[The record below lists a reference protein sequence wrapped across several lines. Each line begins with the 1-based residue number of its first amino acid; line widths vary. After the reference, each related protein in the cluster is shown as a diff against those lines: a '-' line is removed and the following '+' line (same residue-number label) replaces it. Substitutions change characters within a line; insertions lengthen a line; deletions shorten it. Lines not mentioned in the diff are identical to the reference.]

1 MKRAYR
7 AKTKRMRTAV
17 KTVALMSL
25 GIPLATMPAVAQD
38 DEGELTPVVITGSN
52 IPTVEL
58 EGPSPIVR
66 IDREEIN
73 RSGAETVG
81 ELLRRLP
88 QNNSGSYDEKFQNS
102 FAPGTSGVSL
112 RGLGMS
118 YTLILVDGRR
128 LGNHSMAQN
137 MTTAFASLNDIPMA
151 VVERVEVLLDGASAI
166 YGSDAIAGVI
176 NIITR
181 DNFEGLEI
189 NASYSNATEHDMGTQ
204 RYSITGG
211 TTSENGNAW
220 VTIDYMQRNS
230 VQMTDRDFSASAD
243 QSGAGGYNFSSSSG
257 NPGSIKILPGSEQF
271 ESGFYQVPAGSTG
284 TPTAEEIIGSPGINR
299 FDYNP
304 WMTLTPAIERSGVSS
319 RINYTLTDY
328 ATAFVHT
335 TYRNLKVHQEMAPTP
350 AFGDL
355 NTDTWGILPASNAF
369 NPFGEDTT
377 FRHRLI
383 EVGPRLFDIE
393 DDVFRVIP
401 GVKFDIGDS
410 WQGEAAFLY
419 NKKET
424 IDFGQNFVSADA
436 FKEALASSDPA
447 TAYNIFG
454 AGLGIN
460 SPSVLD
466 ALRVNTLRRAE
477 SELRMFDVKAAGD
490 LAELPGGT
498 LALAVG
504 AETAQEETSDISDS
518 LSMSNKIVASGGTSN
533 MGSRSRDAAYAEFM
547 IPVIGEDNRIS
558 GIHSLGVQAAWRV
571 EQYSDFGSADNPKVG
586 LKYSP
591 DEHVLLRATYQTAFR
606 APSLQQLYMG
616 ESISH
621 PFLID
626 PARGDD
632 GMQYKTKSGGNEDLQ
647 PESADSV
654 SVGAVVDIPMPEN
667 MSLSVSV
674 NWSQIELEDQ
684 ITSVGAQYM
693 LSNEELFSDKI
704 IRNEQT
710 DADRAADNPGDDG
723 RLGTEDNP
731 EWGED
736 DIPNGGIP
744 GSLKYINNSYL
755 NLAEVQVEALDLQI
769 DYGIDTS
776 VGYFGVNLA
785 AAHLYQ
791 YAYKARPTDD
801 GFQDEAGSY
810 NMPEWRG
817 RVGLWWN
824 YDKYTAG
831 ATVNY
836 VDSFDQLYGAIA
848 EVASHTTLDLQAS
861 YDLTDSSRVTVG
873 ALNVTGADPPWSD
886 SEPEGY
892 AFAAAGHS
900 PVGAVLYGNV
910 TVRF

>member
-112 RGLGMS
+112 RGLGMG
-118 YTLILVDGRR
+118 YTLVLVDGRR
-128 LGNHSMAQN
+128 LGNHSEAQN
-137 MTTAFASLNDIPMA
+137 ITTAFSDLNGVPMA
-151 VVERVEVLLDGASAI
+151 VVERIEVLLDGASAI
-166 YGSDAIAGVI
+166 YGSDAVAGVI

-181 DNFEGLEI
+181 DNFEGVEI
-189 NASYSNATEHDMGTQ
+189 NVGYSNTADSDMGTQ

-211 TTSENGNAW
+211 TVSENGNAW
-220 VTIDYMQRNS
+220 VSVDYMQRNS
-230 VQMTDRDFSASAD
+230 LQHDDRDYAASAN
-243 QSGAGGYNFSSSSG
+243 QGPAGGYDFRSSSG
-257 NPGSIKILPGSEQF
+257 NPGSIKILPGSENGF

-284 TPTAEEIIGSPGINR
+284 TPTAEEIISAPGINR

-304 WMTLTPAIERSGVSS
+304 WMTLTPEYERYGASG

-328 ATAFVHT
+328 ATAFVQT
-335 TYRNLKVHQEMAPTP
+335 TYRNIKVHQEMAPTP

-383 EVGPRLFDIE
+383 EMGPRLFDIE
-393 DDVFRVIP
+393 SDIFRILP

-410 WQGEAAFLY
+410 WQAETAFLF
-419 NKKET
+419 NKVET
-424 IDFGQNFVSADA
+424 INFGQNAVSSDA
-436 FKEALASSDPA
+436 LTDALASSDPA
-447 TAYNIFG
+447 TAYNLFG
-454 AGLGIN
+454 AGLGVN

-466 ALRVNTLRRAE
+466 ALRVNTVRRAE

-490 LAELPGGT
+490 IFELPGGT
-498 LALAVG
+498 VALAVG
-504 AETAQEETSDISDS
+504 AETAKEDTSDVGDS
-518 LSMSNKIVASGGTSN
+518 LSMANKIVASGGTSN
-533 MGSRSRDAAYAEFM
+533 AGSRSRDAAYAEFM
-547 IPVIGEDNRIS
+547 VPIIGEDNRVS
-558 GIHSLGVQAAWRV
+558 GIHSLGLQAAWRV

-586 LKYSP
+586 LKYQP
-591 DEHVLLRATYQTAFR
+591 HERVLLRGTYQTAFR
-606 APSLQQLYMG
+606 APGLQQLYMG
-616 ESISH
+616 QTIAH
-621 PFLID
+621 PFLLD

-632 GMQYKTKSGGNEDLQ
+632 GMQYKTISGGNPDLQ
-647 PESADSV
+647 PEESDSY
-654 SVGAVVDIPMPEN
+654 SIGAVIDIPMPEN

-674 NWSQIELEDQ
+674 NWSQVELENQ
-684 ITSVGAQYM
+684 ITSLGAQYM
-693 LSNEELFSDKI
+693 LSNEELFGNNI

-710 DADRAADNPGDDG
+710 DADRAADNPGPDG
-723 RLGTEDNP
+723 QFATEDHP

-744 GSLKYINNSYL
+744 GSLKHINNAYL
-755 NLAEVQVEALDLQI
+755 NLANVNVEVLDISI

-776 VGYFGVNLA
+776 VGYFGVDLR
-785 AAHLYQ
+785 AAHMESYEYQ
-791 YAYKARPTDD
+791 ARPTDA
-801 GFQDEAGSY
+801 FEEQVGSY
-810 NMPEWRG
+810 TIPELRG
-817 RVGLWWN
+817 NLSVRWN
-824 YDKYTAG
+824 YDKYSAS

-836 VDSFDQLYGAIA
+836 VDSFDQLYGVIP
-848 EVASHTTLDLQAS
+848 EVDSHTTLDLQAT
-861 YDLTDSSRVTVG
+861 YDLTDNSRITVG
-873 ALNVTGADPPWSD
+873 ALNVTDEDPPWSD
-886 SEPEGY
+886 SEAEGY
-892 AFAAAGHS
+892 SYGTAGHS
-900 PVGAVLYGNV
+900 PWGTVMYARA

>member
-112 RGLGMS
+112 RGLGMG
-118 YTLILVDGRR
+118 YTLVLVDGRR
-128 LGNHSMAQN
+128 LGNHSEAQN
-137 MTTAFASLNDIPMA
+137 ITTAFSDLNGVPMA
-151 VVERVEVLLDGASAI
+151 VVERIEVLLDGASAI
-166 YGSDAIAGVI
+166 YGSDAVAGVI

-181 DNFEGLEI
+181 DNFEGVEI
-189 NASYSNATEHDMGTQ
+189 NVGYSNTADSDMGTQ

-211 TTSENGNAW
+211 TVSENGNAW
-220 VTIDYMQRNS
+220 VSVDYMQRNS
-230 VQMTDRDFSASAD
+230 LQHDDRDYAASAN
-243 QSGAGGYNFSSSSG
+243 QGPAGGYDFRSSSG
-257 NPGSIKILPGSEQF
+257 NPGSIKILPGSENGF

-284 TPTAEEIIGSPGINR
+284 TPTAEEIISAPGINR

-304 WMTLTPAIERSGVSS
+304 WMTLTPEYERYGASS
-319 RINYTLTDY
+319 RINYNVTDY
-328 ATAFVHT
+328 ATAFVQT
-335 TYRNLKVHQEMAPTP
+335 TYRNIKVHQEMAPTP

-383 EVGPRLFDIE
+383 EMGPRLFDIE
-393 DDVFRVIP
+393 SDIFRILP

-410 WQGEAAFLY
+410 WQAETAFLY
-419 NKKET
+419 NKIET
-424 IDFGQNFVSADA
+424 INFGQNAVSSDA
-436 FKEALASSDPA
+436 LTDALASSDPA
-447 TAYNIFG
+447 TAYNLFG

-466 ALRVNTLRRAE
+466 ALRVNTVRRAE

-490 LAELPGGT
+490 IFELPGGT
-498 LALAVG
+498 VALAVG
-504 AETAQEETSDISDS
+504 AETAKEETSDIGDS

-533 MGSRSRDAAYAEFM
+533 AGSRSREAGYAEFM
-547 IPVIGEDNRIS
+547 VPIIGEDNRVS
-558 GIHSLGVQAAWRV
+558 GIHSLGLQAAWRV

-586 LKYSP
+586 LKYQP
-591 DEHVLLRATYQTAFR
+591 HERVLLRGTYQTAFR
-606 APSLQQLYMG
+606 APGLQQLYMG
-616 ESISH
+616 QTIAH
-621 PFLID
+621 PFLLD
-626 PARGDD
+626 PARGDG
-632 GMQYKTKSGGNEDLQ
+632 GMQYKTISGGNPDLP
-647 PESADSV
+647 PEESDSY
-654 SVGAVVDIPMPEN
+654 SIGAVIDIPMPEN

-674 NWSQIELEDQ
+674 NWSQVELENQ
-684 ITSVGAQYM
+684 ITSLGAQYM
-693 LSNEELFSDKI
+693 LSNEELFGNNI

-710 DADRAADNPGDDG
+710 DADRVADNPGPDG
-723 RLGTEDNP
+723 KFGTEENP
-731 EWGED
+731 ELGDD

-744 GSLKYINNSYL
+744 GSLKHINNAYL
-755 NLAEVQVEALDLQI
+755 NLANVNVEVLDISI

-776 VGYFGVNLA
+776 VGYFGVDLR
-785 AAHLYQ
+785 AAHMESYEYQ
-791 YAYKARPTDD
+791 ARPTDA
-801 GFQDEAGSY
+801 FEEQVGSY
-810 NMPEWRG
+810 TIPELRG
-817 RVGLWWN
+817 NLSVWWN
-824 YDKYTAG
+824 YDKYSAG

-836 VDSFDQLYGAIA
+836 VDSFDQLYGVIP
-848 EVASHTTLDLQAS
+848 EVDSHTTLDLQAT
-861 YDLTDSSRVTVG
+861 YDLTDNSRITVG
-873 ALNVTGADPPWSD
+873 ALNVTDEDPPWSD
-886 SEPEGY
+886 SEAEGY
-892 AFAAAGHS
+892 SYGTAGHS
-900 PVGAVLYGNV
+900 PWGTVLYARA

>member
-112 RGLGMS
+112 RGLGMG
-118 YTLILVDGRR
+118 YTLVLVDGRR
-128 LGNHSMAQN
+128 LGNHSEAQN
-137 MTTAFASLNDIPMA
+137 ITTAFSDLNGVPMA
-151 VVERVEVLLDGASAI
+151 VVERIEVLLDGASAI
-166 YGSDAIAGVI
+166 YGSDAVAGVI

-181 DNFEGLEI
+181 DNFEGVEI
-189 NASYSNATEHDMGTQ
+189 NVGYSNTADSDMGTQ

-211 TTSENGNAW
+211 TVSENGNAW
-220 VTIDYMQRNS
+220 VSVDYMQRNS
-230 VQMTDRDFSASAD
+230 LQHDDRDYAASAN
-243 QSGAGGYNFSSSSG
+243 QGPAGGYDFRSSSG
-257 NPGSIKILPGSEQF
+257 NPGSIKILPGSENGF

-284 TPTAEEIIGSPGINR
+284 TPTAEEIISAPGINR

-304 WMTLTPAIERSGVSS
+304 WMTLTPEYERYGASS
-319 RINYTLTDY
+319 RINYNVTDY
-328 ATAFVHT
+328 ATAFVQT
-335 TYRNLKVHQEMAPTP
+335 TYRNIKVHQEMAPTP

-383 EVGPRLFDIE
+383 EMGPRLFDIE
-393 DDVFRVIP
+393 SDIFRILP

-410 WQGEAAFLY
+410 WQAETAFLY
-419 NKKET
+419 NKIET
-424 IDFGQNFVSADA
+424 INFGQNAVSSDA
-436 FKEALASSDPA
+436 LTDALASSDPA
-447 TAYNIFG
+447 TAYNLFG

-466 ALRVNTLRRAE
+466 ALRVNTVRRAE

-490 LAELPGGT
+490 IFELPGGT
-498 LALAVG
+498 VALAVG
-504 AETAQEETSDISDS
+504 AETAKEETSDIGDS
-518 LSMSNKIVASGGTSN
+518 LSMANKIVASGGTSN
-533 MGSRSRDAAYAEFM
+533 AGSRSREAGYAEFM
-547 IPVIGEDNRIS
+547 VPIIGEDNRVS
-558 GIHSLGVQAAWRV
+558 GIHSLGLQAAWRV

-586 LKYSP
+586 LKYQP
-591 DEHVLLRATYQTAFR
+591 HERVLLRGTYQTAFR
-606 APSLQQLYMG
+606 APGLQQLYMG
-616 ESISH
+616 QTIAH
-621 PFLID
+621 PFLLD

-632 GMQYKTKSGGNEDLQ
+632 GMQYKTISGGNPDLQ
-647 PESADSV
+647 PEESDSY
-654 SVGAVVDIPMPEN
+654 SIGAVIDIPMPEN
-667 MSLSVSV
+667 MDLAISV
-674 NWSQIELEDQ
+674 NWSQVELENQ
-684 ITSVGAQYM
+684 ITSLGAQYM
-693 LSNEELFSDKI
+693 LNNEELFGNNI

-710 DADRAADNPGDDG
+710 DADRVADNPGPDG
-723 RLGTEDNP
+723 KFGTEENP
-731 EWGED
+731 ELGDD

-744 GSLKYINNSYL
+744 GSLKHINNAYL
-755 NLAEVQVEALDLQI
+755 NLANVNVEVLDISI

-776 VGYFGVNLA
+776 VGYFGVDLR
-785 AAHLYQ
+785 AAHMESYEYQ
-791 YAYKARPTDD
+791 ARPTDA
-801 GFQDEAGSY
+801 FEEQVGSY
-810 NMPEWRG
+810 TIPELRG
-817 RVGLWWN
+817 NLSVWWN
-824 YDKYTAG
+824 YDKYSAG

-836 VDSFDQLYGAIA
+836 VDSFDQLYGVIP
-848 EVASHTTLDLQAS
+848 EVDSHTTLDLQAT
-861 YDLTDSSRVTVG
+861 YDLTDNSRITVG
-873 ALNVTGADPPWSD
+873 ALNVTDEDPPWSD
-886 SEPEGY
+886 SEAEGY
-892 AFAAAGHS
+892 SYGTAGHS
-900 PVGAVLYGNV
+900 PWGTVLYARA

>member
-112 RGLGMS
+112 RGLGMG
-118 YTLILVDGRR
+118 YTLVLVDGRR
-128 LGNHSMAQN
+128 LGNHSEAQN
-137 MTTAFASLNDIPMA
+137 ITTAFSDLNGVPMA
-151 VVERVEVLLDGASAI
+151 VVERIEVLLDGASAI
-166 YGSDAIAGVI
+166 YGSDAVAGVI

-181 DNFEGLEI
+181 DNFEGVEI
-189 NASYSNATEHDMGTQ
+189 NVGYSNTADSDMGTQ

-211 TTSENGNAW
+211 TVSENGNAW
-220 VTIDYMQRNS
+220 VSVDYMQRNS
-230 VQMTDRDFSASAD
+230 LQHDDRDYAASAN
-243 QSGAGGYNFSSSSG
+243 QGPAGGYDFRSSSG
-257 NPGSIKILPGSEQF
+257 NPGSIKILPGSENGF

-284 TPTAEEIIGSPGINR
+284 TPTAEEIISAPGINR

-304 WMTLTPAIERSGVSS
+304 WMTLTPEYERYGASS
-319 RINYTLTDY
+319 RINYNVTDY
-328 ATAFVHT
+328 ATAFVQT
-335 TYRNLKVHQEMAPTP
+335 TYRNIKVHQEMAPTP

-383 EVGPRLFDIE
+383 EMGPRLFDIE
-393 DDVFRVIP
+393 SDIFRILP

-410 WQGEAAFLY
+410 WQAETAFLY
-419 NKKET
+419 NKIET
-424 IDFGQNFVSADA
+424 INFGQNAVSSDA
-436 FKEALASSDPA
+436 LTDALASSDPA
-447 TAYNIFG
+447 TAYNLFG

-466 ALRVNTLRRAE
+466 ALRVNTVRRAE

-490 LAELPGGT
+490 IFELPGGT
-498 LALAVG
+498 VALAVG
-504 AETAQEETSDISDS
+504 AETAKEETSDIGDS
-518 LSMSNKIVASGGTSN
+518 LSMANKIVASGGTSN
-533 MGSRSRDAAYAEFM
+533 AGSRSREAGYAEFM
-547 IPVIGEDNRIS
+547 VPIIGEDNRVS
-558 GIHSLGVQAAWRV
+558 GIHSLGLQAAWRV

-586 LKYSP
+586 LKYQP
-591 DEHVLLRATYQTAFR
+591 HERVLLRGTYQTAFR
-606 APSLQQLYMG
+606 APGLQQLYMG
-616 ESISH
+616 QTIAH
-621 PFLID
+621 PFLLD

-632 GMQYKTKSGGNEDLQ
+632 GMQYKTISGGNPDLQ
-647 PESADSV
+647 PEESDSY
-654 SVGAVVDIPMPEN
+654 SIGAVIDIPMPEN

-674 NWSQIELEDQ
+674 NWSQVELENQ
-684 ITSVGAQYM
+684 ITSLGAQYM
-693 LSNEELFSDKI
+693 LSNEELFGNNI

-710 DADRAADNPGDDG
+710 DADRVADNPGPDG
-723 RLGTEDNP
+723 KFGTEENP
-731 EWGED
+731 ELGDD

-744 GSLKYINNSYL
+744 GSLKHINNAYL
-755 NLAEVQVEALDLQI
+755 NLANVNVEVLDISI

-776 VGYFGVNLA
+776 VGYFGVDLR
-785 AAHLYQ
+785 AAHMESYEYQ
-791 YAYKARPTDD
+791 ARPTDA
-801 GFQDEAGSY
+801 FEEQVGSY
-810 NMPEWRG
+810 TIPELRG
-817 RVGLWWN
+817 NLSVWWN
-824 YDKYTAG
+824 YDKYSAG

-836 VDSFDQLYGAIA
+836 VDSFDQLYGVIP
-848 EVASHTTLDLQAS
+848 EVDSHTTLDLQAT
-861 YDLTDSSRVTVG
+861 YDLTDNSRITVG
-873 ALNVTGADPPWSD
+873 ALNVTDEDPPWSD
-886 SEPEGY
+886 SEAEGY
-892 AFAAAGHS
+892 SYGTAGHS
-900 PVGAVLYGNV
+900 PWGTVLYARA

>member
-112 RGLGMS
+112 RGLGMG
-118 YTLILVDGRR
+118 YTLVLVDGRR
-128 LGNHSMAQN
+128 LGNHSEAQN
-137 MTTAFASLNDIPMA
+137 ITTAFSDLNGVPMA
-151 VVERVEVLLDGASAI
+151 VVERIEVLLDGASAI
-166 YGSDAIAGVI
+166 YGSDAVAGVI

-181 DNFEGLEI
+181 DNFEGVEI
-189 NASYSNATEHDMGTQ
+189 NVGYSNTADSDMGTQ

-211 TTSENGNAW
+211 TVSENGNAW
-220 VTIDYMQRNS
+220 VSVDYMQRNS
-230 VQMTDRDFSASAD
+230 LQHDDRDYAASAN
-243 QSGAGGYNFSSSSG
+243 QGPAGGYDFRSSSG
-257 NPGSIKILPGSEQF
+257 NPGSIKILPGSENGF

-284 TPTAEEIIGSPGINR
+284 TPTAEEIISAPGINR

-304 WMTLTPAIERSGVSS
+304 WMTLTPEYERYGASS

-328 ATAFVHT
+328 ATAFVQT
-335 TYRNLKVHQEMAPTP
+335 TYRNIKVHQEMAPTP

-383 EVGPRLFDIE
+383 EMGPRLFDIE
-393 DDVFRVIP
+393 SDIFRILP

-410 WQGEAAFLY
+410 WQAETAFLF
-419 NKKET
+419 NKVET
-424 IDFGQNFVSADA
+424 INFGQNAVSSDA
-436 FKEALASSDPA
+436 LTDALASSDPA
-447 TAYNIFG
+447 TAYNLFG
-454 AGLGIN
+454 AGLGVN

-466 ALRVNTLRRAE
+466 ALRVNTVRRAE

-490 LAELPGGT
+490 IFELPGGT
-498 LALAVG
+498 VALAVG
-504 AETAQEETSDISDS
+504 AETAKEETSDIGDS
-518 LSMSNKIVASGGTSN
+518 LSMANKIVASGGTSN
-533 MGSRSRDAAYAEFM
+533 AGSRSRDAAYAEFM
-547 IPVIGEDNRIS
+547 VPIIGEDNRVS
-558 GIHSLGVQAAWRV
+558 GIHSLGLQAAWRV

-586 LKYSP
+586 LKYQP
-591 DEHVLLRATYQTAFR
+591 HERVLLRGTYQTAFR
-606 APSLQQLYMG
+606 APGLQQLYMG
-616 ESISH
+616 QTIAH
-621 PFLID
+621 PFLLD

-632 GMQYKTKSGGNEDLQ
+632 GMQYKTISGGNPDLQ
-647 PESADSV
+647 PEESDSY
-654 SVGAVVDIPMPEN
+654 SIGAVIDIPMPEN

-674 NWSQIELEDQ
+674 NWSQVELENQ
-684 ITSVGAQYM
+684 ITSLGAQYM
-693 LSNEELFSDKI
+693 LSNEELFGNNI

-710 DADRAADNPGDDG
+710 DADRAADNPGPDG
-723 RLGTEDNP
+723 QFATEDHP

-744 GSLKYINNSYL
+744 GSLKHINNAYL
-755 NLAEVQVEALDLQI
+755 NLANVNVEVLDISI

-776 VGYFGVNLA
+776 VGYFGVDLR
-785 AAHLYQ
+785 AAHMESYEYQ
-791 YAYKARPTDD
+791 ARPTDA
-801 GFQDEAGSY
+801 FEEQVGSY
-810 NMPEWRG
+810 TIPELRG
-817 RVGLWWN
+817 NLSVRWN
-824 YDKYTAG
+824 YDKYSAS

-836 VDSFDQLYGAIA
+836 VDSFDQLYGVIP
-848 EVASHTTLDLQAS
+848 EVDSHTTLDLQAT
-861 YDLTDSSRVTVG
+861 YDLTDNSRITVG
-873 ALNVTGADPPWSD
+873 ALNVTDEDPPWSD
-886 SEPEGY
+886 SEAEGY
-892 AFAAAGHS
+892 SYGTAGHS
-900 PVGAVLYGNV
+900 PWGTVMYARA

>member
-1 MKRAYR
+1 
-7 AKTKRMRTAV
+7 
-17 KTVALMSL
+17 MSL

-38 DEGELTPVVITGSN
+38 DEGELAPVVITGSN

-112 RGLGMS
+112 RGMGMQ
-118 YTLILVDGRR
+118 YTLVLIDGRR
-128 LGNHSMAQN
+128 MGSYSMAQN
-137 MTTAFASLNDIPMA
+137 MTTSFSDLNGIPMA

-166 YGSDAIAGVI
+166 YGSDAVAGVI

-181 DNFEGLEI
+181 ENFEGLEI
-189 NASYSNATEHDMGTQ
+189 NVGYSNTTDDDMATQ

-211 TTSENGNAW
+211 TVSENGNAW
-220 VTIDYMQRNS
+220 INIDYLQRNS
-230 VQMTDRDFSASAD
+230 MQMDDRDYSASAN
-243 QSGAGGYNFSSSSG
+243 QGPKGYDFRSSSG
-257 NPGSIKILPGSEQF
+257 NPGSIKILPGSENGY
-271 ESGFYQVPAGSTG
+271 ESGFYQVPGDSTG
-284 TPTAEEIIGSPGINR
+284 TATAEEIIGAPGINR

-304 WMTLTPAIERSGVSS
+304 WMTLTPEYERYGASG

-335 TYRNLKVHQEMAPTP
+335 TYRNLKIHQEMAPTP

-393 DDVFRVIP
+393 SDVFRVIP

-410 WQGEAAFLY
+410 WQAEAAFLY
-419 NKKET
+419 NKVESV
-424 IDFGQNFVSADA
+424 DFGRNFVSADA

-466 ALRVNTLRRAE
+466 ALRVNTVRRAE
-477 SELRMFDVKAAGD
+477 AELRMFDVKAAGD
-490 LAELPGGT
+490 LIELPGGT
-498 LALAVG
+498 LAMAVG
-504 AETAQEETSDISDS
+504 VETAKEEVSDVGDS
-518 LSMSNKIVASGGTSN
+518 LSMANKIVASGGTSN
-533 MGSRSRDAAYAEFM
+533 SGSRDRDAGYAEFM
-547 IPVIGEDNRIS
+547 IPVIGEDNRIP
-558 GIHSLGVQAAWRV
+558 GIHTLGIQAALRV
-571 EQYSDFGSADNPKVG
+571 EHYSDFGSDDNPKLG

-591 DEHVLLRATYQTAFR
+591 TERVLLRATYQTAFR
-606 APSLQQLYMG
+606 APALQELYMG

-621 PFLID
+621 PFLLD
-626 PARGDD
+626 PARGDE
-632 GMQYKTKSGGNEDLQ
+632 GMQYTTVSGGNPDLN
-647 PESADSV
+647 PETADSF
-654 SVGAVVDIPMPEN
+654 SVGAVFDIPMPEN
-667 MSLSVSV
+667 MDLSFSV
-674 NWSQIELEDQ
+674 NWSDIELEDQ
-684 ITSVGAQYM
+684 ITSIGAQYM
-693 LSNEELFSDKI
+693 LNNEGLFGSEI
-704 IRNEQT
+704 TRNAQT
-710 DADRAADNPGDDG
+710 DADKVADNPGPDG
-723 RLGTEDNP
+723 KFATEDHP

-736 DIPNGGIP
+736 DIPNGGVP
-744 GSLKYINNSYL
+744 GSIKKINNSYL
-755 NLAEVQVEALDLQI
+755 NLAEVEIEALDLELN
-769 DYGIDTS
+769 YGIDTS
-776 VGYFGVNLA
+776 VGYFSVFLN
-785 AAHLYQ
+785 AAHLQ
-791 YAYKARPTDD
+791 YEYLARPTDSFDEQD
-801 GFQDEAGSY
+801 GLYS
-810 NMPEWRG
+810 MPEWRG
-817 RVGLWWN
+817 RVGAWWN
-824 YDKYTAG
+824 YDKYGVG

-836 VDSFDQLYGAIA
+836 VDSFDQLYGVVS
-848 EVASHTTLDLQAS
+848 EVDDFTTLDLQAT
-861 YDLTDSSRVTVG
+861 YELTDNSRITVG
-873 ALNVTGADPPWSD
+873 ALNVTDEDPPWSD
-886 SEPEGY
+886 SEAEGY
-892 AFAAAGHS
+892 SFGTAGHN
-900 PVGAVLYGNV
+900 PWGTVLYARA